1 MSIGGSAGKFTHAGK
16 KYTACAKH
24 PASLSCASA
33 YCRAIICDL
42 VDNEEKQFA
51 SKGKVSCIKT
61 CAL

>member
-24 PASLSCASA
+24 SASLSCASA

-42 VDNEEKQFA
+42 VDNGEKQFA
-51 SKGKVSCIKT
+51 
-61 CAL
+61 